1 MFSPNKKIVV
11 VDDSILN
18 LRIIEKYLGNNY
30 IEIIKCSD
38 SQKALDII
46 KQELPDL
53 VLLDIHMPNLTGI
66 DLLKQM
72 RQDTLLS
79 IIPVIFV
86 TASEEKVHLQLAYN
100 LGTVDYIHKP
110 IVKEELIAK
119 VQNYLFYIEE
129 KNILQRYYNII
140 DEFVLTL
147 ITDTEDIV
155 LYVSA
160 AFTKRTDFDK
170 VDILGCSFTEL
181 LIQNSEEKLWEDI
194 KFTLTE
200 QSIWKGKIRIKT
212 KNHFFWADTVIQK
225 IYDNKNNLI
234 GYQYIMNDITDK
246 LILQEIAIR
255 DPLTNLYNRLKILEL
270 IQYEIEK
277 AQRYNHVF
285 SLLMIDID
293 DFKHINDTFGHNFGD
308 EVLKEFSKCLKQ
320 SVRKIDIVS
329 RWGGEEFLILL
340 PETTK
345 EQALKVANRI
355 KENLSKV
362 YVDYN
367 NIVVSMNTASF
378 GLTEYHREDN
388 SNLLIE
394 KVDKALYISKN
405 NGKNKISLYS

>member
-79 IIPVIFV
+79 FIPVIFV

-200 QSIWKGKIRIKT
+200 QSI
-212 KNHFFWADTVIQK
+212 
-225 IYDNKNNLI
+225 
-234 GYQYIMNDITDK
+234 
-246 LILQEIAIR
+246 
-255 DPLTNLYNRLKILEL
+255 
-270 IQYEIEK
+270 
-277 AQRYNHVF
+277 
-285 SLLMIDID
+285 
-293 DFKHINDTFGHNFGD
+293 
-308 EVLKEFSKCLKQ
+308 
-320 SVRKIDIVS
+320 
-329 RWGGEEFLILL
+329 
-340 PETTK
+340 
-345 EQALKVANRI
+345 
-355 KENLSKV
+355 
-362 YVDYN
+362 
-367 NIVVSMNTASF
+367 
-378 GLTEYHREDN
+378 
-388 SNLLIE
+388 
-394 KVDKALYISKN
+394 
-405 NGKNKISLYS
+405 

>member
-79 IIPVIFV
+79 FIPVIFL

-155 LYVSA
+155 LYV
-160 AFTKRTDFDK
+160 
-170 VDILGCSFTEL
+170 
-181 LIQNSEEKLWEDI
+181 
-194 KFTLTE
+194 
-200 QSIWKGKIRIKT
+200 
-212 KNHFFWADTVIQK
+212 
-225 IYDNKNNLI
+225 
-234 GYQYIMNDITDK
+234 
-246 LILQEIAIR
+246 
-255 DPLTNLYNRLKILEL
+255 
-270 IQYEIEK
+270 
-277 AQRYNHVF
+277 
-285 SLLMIDID
+285 
-293 DFKHINDTFGHNFGD
+293 
-308 EVLKEFSKCLKQ
+308 
-320 SVRKIDIVS
+320 
-329 RWGGEEFLILL
+329 
-340 PETTK
+340 
-345 EQALKVANRI
+345 
-355 KENLSKV
+355 
-362 YVDYN
+362 
-367 NIVVSMNTASF
+367 
-378 GLTEYHREDN
+378 
-388 SNLLIE
+388 
-394 KVDKALYISKN
+394 
-405 NGKNKISLYS
+405 

>member
-79 IIPVIFV
+79 FIPVIFV

-170 VDILGCSFTEL
+170 IHILGCSFTEL

-234 GYQYIMNDITDK
+234 SYQYIMNDITDK

-308 EVLKEFSKCLKQ
+308 EVLKEFSKFLKQ

-340 PETTK
+340 PETKK
-345 EQALKVANRI
+345 EQALNVANRI

>member
-170 VDILGCSFTEL
+170 IHILGCSFTEL

-340 PETTK
+340 PETKK

>member
-1 MFSPNKKIVV
+1 
-11 VDDSILN
+11 
-18 LRIIEKYLGNNY
+18 
-30 IEIIKCSD
+30 
-38 SQKALDII
+38 
-46 KQELPDL
+46 
-53 VLLDIHMPNLTGI
+53 
-66 DLLKQM
+66 
-72 RQDTLLS
+72 
-79 IIPVIFV
+79 
-86 TASEEKVHLQLAYN
+86 
-100 LGTVDYIHKP
+100 
-110 IVKEELIAK
+110 
-119 VQNYLFYIEE
+119 
-129 KNILQRYYNII
+129 
-140 DEFVLTL
+140 
-147 ITDTEDIV
+147 
-155 LYVSA
+155 
-160 AFTKRTDFDK
+160 
-170 VDILGCSFTEL
+170 
-181 LIQNSEEKLWEDI
+181 
-194 KFTLTE
+194 
-200 QSIWKGKIRIKT
+200 
-212 KNHFFWADTVIQK
+212 
-225 IYDNKNNLI
+225 
-234 GYQYIMNDITDK
+234 MNDITYK

-293 DFKHINDTFGHNFGD
+293 DFKYINDTFGHNYGD

-340 PETTK
+340 PETKK

-394 KVDKALYISKN
+394 KVDKAWYISKN
-405 NGKNKISLYS
+405 NGKIKISLYS

>member
-1 MFSPNKKIVV
+1 M
-11 VDDSILN
+11 
-18 LRIIEKYLGNNY
+18 
-30 IEIIKCSD
+30 
-38 SQKALDII
+38 
-46 KQELPDL
+46 
-53 VLLDIHMPNLTGI
+53 
-66 DLLKQM
+66 
-72 RQDTLLS
+72 
-79 IIPVIFV
+79 
-86 TASEEKVHLQLAYN
+86 
-100 LGTVDYIHKP
+100 
-110 IVKEELIAK
+110 
-119 VQNYLFYIEE
+119 
-129 KNILQRYYNII
+129 
-140 DEFVLTL
+140 
-147 ITDTEDIV
+147 
-155 LYVSA
+155 YVSA

-320 SVRKIDIVS
+320 SVRKIDIAS

-340 PETTK
+340 PETKK

-388 SNLLIE
+388 SNQLIE

>member
-170 VDILGCSFTEL
+170 IHILGCSFTEL

-293 DFKHINDTFGHNFGD
+293 DFKHINDTFGHNYGD

-320 SVRKIDIVS
+320 SVRKIDIAS

-340 PETTK
+340 PETKK

-367 NIVVSMNTASF
+367 NIVVSMNTARF

-388 SNLLIE
+388 SNHIIE

-405 NGKNKISLYS
+405 NGKK

>member
-170 VDILGCSFTEL
+170 IHILGCSFTEL

-255 DPLTNLYNRLKILEL
+255 DPLTKLYNRLKILEL

-293 DFKHINDTFGHNFGD
+293 DFKHINDTFGHNYGD

-340 PETTK
+340 PETRK
-345 EQALKVANRI
+345 EQALNVANRI

>member
-160 AFTKRTDFDK
+160 AFTKRTDFDEIH
-170 VDILGCSFTEL
+170 ILGCSFTEL

-340 PETTK
+340 PETKK

>member
-79 IIPVIFV
+79 FIPVIFV

-225 IYDNKNNLI
+225 IYDIKNLSSHQENLFFFMIFIIFFFIMGKKHIKGQIKFIRRLIFPVVQKHYPSKANREKMKLYDLITFAIMAHLRFDGVYKKAYRVLIEELHLYPEVKYNKILERLLRYENLLAECLELFELDNFQIVDSKPIQTKKLPRFARHQKAGNSQLIKEQEDI
-234 GYQYIMNDITDK
+234 G
-246 LILQEIAIR
+246 
-255 DPLTNLYNRLKILEL
+255 YNRLKGGT
-270 IQYEIEK
+270 
-277 AQRYNHVF
+277 
-285 SLLMIDID
+285 MWDI
-293 DFKHINDTFGHNFGD
+293 K
-308 EVLKEFSKCLKQ
+308 
-320 SVRKIDIVS
+320 
-329 RWGGEEFLILL
+329 
-340 PETTK
+340 
-345 EQALKVANRI
+345 
-355 KENLSKV
+355 
-362 YVDYN
+362 
-367 NIVVSMNTASF
+367 
-378 GLTEYHREDN
+378 
-388 SNLLIE
+388 
-394 KVDKALYISKN
+394 
-405 NGKNKISLYS
+405 

>member
-53 VLLDIHMPNLTGI
+53 VLLDIHMPKLTGI

-79 IIPVIFV
+79 FIPVIFV
-86 TASEEKVHLQLAYN
+86 TASEEKVDLQMAYN
-100 LGTVDYIHKP
+100 LGTVDYIRKP
-110 IVKEELIAK
+110 IVKEELITK

-147 ITDTEDIV
+147 ITDSEDIV

-160 AFTKRTDFDK
+160 AFTKKTDFDK
-170 VDILGCSFTEL
+170 NDLIGCSFSEL
-181 LIQNSEEKLWEDI
+181 LIQNSQEKLWEDI
-194 KFTLTE
+194 KFTLT
-200 QSIWKGKIRIKT
+200 QHNTWKGKFKIKT
-212 KNHFFWADTVIQK
+212 KNHFFWADTVIQRV
-225 IYDNKNNLI
+225 YDNKNNLI

-246 LILQEIAIR
+246 LTLQEIAIR
-255 DPLTNLYNRLKILEL
+255 DPLTNLYNRLKIIEL

-293 DFKHINDTFGHNFGD
+293 DFKHINDTFGHNYGD
-308 EVLKEFSKCLKQ
+308 EVLKEFSKCLIQ

-340 PETTK
+340 PETKK
-345 EQALKVANRI
+345 EQALNVAERI
-355 KENLSKV
+355 KKNLSKV
-362 YVDYN
+362 YVNYKY
-367 NIVVSMNTASF
+367 IVVSMNTASF
-378 GLTEYHREDN
+378 GLAEYNHEDN

-394 KVDKALYISKN
+394 KVDKALYSSKN
-405 NGKNKISLYS
+405 NGKNKITIYS

>member
-1 MFSPNKKIVV
+1 MFSPDKKIVV

-293 DFKHINDTFGHNFGD
+293 DFKHINDTFGHNYGD

-320 SVRKIDIVS
+320 SVRKIDIIS

-340 PETTK
+340 PETKK

-388 SNLLIE
+388 SNHIIE
-394 KVDKALYISKN
+394 KVDKALYVSKN

>member
-1 MFSPNKKIVV
+1 
-11 VDDSILN
+11 
-18 LRIIEKYLGNNY
+18 
-30 IEIIKCSD
+30 
-38 SQKALDII
+38 
-46 KQELPDL
+46 
-53 VLLDIHMPNLTGI
+53 
-66 DLLKQM
+66 
-72 RQDTLLS
+72 
-79 IIPVIFV
+79 
-86 TASEEKVHLQLAYN
+86 
-100 LGTVDYIHKP
+100 
-110 IVKEELIAK
+110 
-119 VQNYLFYIEE
+119 
-129 KNILQRYYNII
+129 
-140 DEFVLTL
+140 
-147 ITDTEDIV
+147 
-155 LYVSA
+155 
-160 AFTKRTDFDK
+160 
-170 VDILGCSFTEL
+170 
-181 LIQNSEEKLWEDI
+181 
-194 KFTLTE
+194 
-200 QSIWKGKIRIKT
+200 
-212 KNHFFWADTVIQK
+212 
-225 IYDNKNNLI
+225 
-234 GYQYIMNDITDK
+234 MNDITDK

-340 PETTK
+340 PETKK